1 MMTTDRLLMVSGAL
15 FAMAALTLTWLFVA
29 YLPGMTPLDL
39 FLDASVVLKLVQMAM
54 VLAGLLA
61 LVGGATGT
69 RTLALL
75 GSGLAVGLGLIGLAY
90 SEMVIQQA
98 MAAIGPV
105 SFAVTAPSHAEGLL
119 GLVMGLVISTTA
131 LGLLKLR
138 GR

>member
-1 MMTTDRLLMVSGAL
+1 MTTNRMLMVSGAL
-15 FAMAALTLTWLFVA
+15 LAIAAVILAWLFVA

-39 FLDASVVLKLVQMAM
+39 FLDASVILKLVQMAM

-61 LVGGATGT
+61 LIGGATGT
-69 RTLALL
+69 RLLALL
-75 GSGLAVGLGLIGLAY
+75 GSGLAVALGLMGLAY

-98 MAAIGPV
+98 LAAVGPV
-105 SFAVTAPSHAEGLL
+105 GFAVTAPGHAEGLQ

-131 LGLLKLR
+131 LVLLKLR

>member
-1 MMTTDRLLMVSGAL
+1 MTTKRMLMVSGAL
-15 FAMAALTLTWLFVA
+15 LAIAAVTLAWLFVA

-98 MAAIGPV
+98 LAAVGPV
-105 SFAVTAPSHAEGLL
+105 SFAVQAPSHAEGLL
-119 GLVMGLVISTTA
+119 CLVLALVISTIA

>member
-1 MMTTDRLLMVSGAL
+1 MTTDRLLMVSGAL
-15 FAMAALTLTWLFVA
+15 LALAALALIWLFVA

-39 FLDASVVLKLVQMAM
+39 FLGGSVILKLVQMAM

-61 LVGGATGT
+61 IVGGATGT

-90 SEMVIQQA
+90 AEMVIQQA
-98 MAAIGPV
+98 MAAVGPV
-105 SFAVTAPSHAEGLL
+105 GFAVTAPGHAEGLL
-119 GLVMGLVISTTA
+119 GLVMGLVISTIA